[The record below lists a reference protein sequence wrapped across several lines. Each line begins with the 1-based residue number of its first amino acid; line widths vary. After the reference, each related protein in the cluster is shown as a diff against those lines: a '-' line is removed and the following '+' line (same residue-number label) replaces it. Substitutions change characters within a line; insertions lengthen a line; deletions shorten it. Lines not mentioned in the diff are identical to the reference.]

1 MFFVN
6 EFVLTLSGCT
16 GRSDIL
22 LVAESIRASPL
33 TYHMA
38 FKVPRPITNF
48 FDQFTTRLKVSA
60 NIFGDADGRREKRE
74 GKGTSSSTRPRGAP
88 ITVKTGLLEELSQ

>member
-1 MFFVN
+1 MLFVN

-22 LVAESIRASPL
+22 LVAESIHASPL
-33 TYHMA
+33 AYHMA
-38 FKVPRPITNF
+38 FRVSRPINIF
-48 FDQFTTRLKVSA
+48 FDKFTTRLKVSA
-60 NIFGDADGRREKRE
+60 NIFGDAGGKREKRE
-74 GKGTSSSTRPRGAP
+74 GKDTSSSTRPRGAQ